1 MGLLESIKSR
11 LWDPPAP
18 PAFTDKRVLEAKLA
32 EAKRRRDETFSHREK
47 VDSLTAKLRAED
59 RKNHFGEAVS
69 AAMRKRHA

>member
-1 MGLLESIKSR
+1 MGLLESIKAR

-18 PAFTDKRVLEAKLA
+18 PAATDEGTLEAKLV
-32 EAKRRRDETFSHREK
+32 ESQYRRWETFSRRAE

-69 AAMRKRHA
+69 MAMRKRHA